1 MKARSI
7 KGRSTEEIRSA
18 LERSMS
24 DGFKPTLAIIF
35 ISIKLDRNA
44 ILEILKNAD
53 LDVVGATSCGE
64 FTNDYQEQGSA
75 VILLLDLN
83 REYYTILFEDT
94 HDRNLDQA
102 TTHLANAALKRF
114 KKPAFIVCSTGTS
127 VNGEIFDGQRF
138 VHSLEQ
144 VIGTDAKMYGG
155 MAGDDYSF
163 SGSFVFTGQESTDEG
178 IVALIIDEDKVE
190 VTGTAISGWQPIGTV
205 KTVTRSED
213 GWLYTIDDR
222 PALDMYLK
230 YLGKEKEDP
239 GKFYSDIGLFY
250 PFQVIDAADP
260 VMRTPMSINNDDKSL
275 KLDFAIPTG
284 TKLQFSMPPDFDII
298 ENVLEQA
305 TELKN
310 TAGRNAEALLIFSCA
325 GRLNALGP
333 MTKMENDG
341 LSEIWQTPMA
351 GFFTYGEYGTAHGK
365 QKFHSTTIS
374 WAALKER

>member
-1 MKARSI
+1 MKAKSI
-7 KGRSTEEIRSA
+7 TGRSPEEIRTA
-18 LERSMS
+18 LEQSMS

-44 ILEILKNAD
+44 ILEILKNED

-64 FTNDYQEQGSA
+64 FTNDYQEAGST
-75 VILLLDLN
+75 VILLLDMN
-83 REYYTILFEDT
+83 REYYMILFEDI
-94 HDRNLDQA
+94 HDRNLEEA
-102 TTHLANAALKRF
+102 TTHLANTALQRF
-114 KKPAFIVCSTGTS
+114 KNPALIVCSTGTS
-127 VNGEIFDGQRF
+127 VNGEIFDGQSF

-144 VIGTDAKMYGG
+144 VIGPAAKMYGG

-163 SGSFVFTGQESTDEG
+163 AGSFVFTNQRSSDKG
-178 IVALIIDEDKVE
+178 IVALIIDEDKVS
-190 VTGTAISGWQPIGTV
+190 VTGMAISGWQPIGTV
-205 KTVTRSED
+205 KTVTKSED
-213 GWLYTIDDR
+213 GWLYTIDDK

-230 YLGKEKEDP
+230 YLGKENEDP
-239 GKFYSDIGLFY
+239 EKFYSDVGLFY
-250 PFQVIDAADP
+250 PFQVLDAEDP
-260 VMRTPMSINNDDKSL
+260 VMRTPMSIDNDDKAL

-298 ENVLEQA
+298 ENVLEKA

-310 TAGRNAEALLIFSCA
+310 ESQGNAEALLIFSCA

-341 LSEIWQTPMA
+341 LGEIWKTPMA
-351 GFFTYGEYGTAHGK
+351 GFFTYGEYGTTHGR